1 MAVPINV
8 CAANQKIKVN
18 PVYQNSKVIKGKT
31 KKRYRVQAKIGKKK
45 YQTKADRKGNFRL
58 RIPKQ
63 SVGKSFYI
71 KVYRGKRYILKKK
84 IHVLTKSIKIQ
95 RRIPIRINEADQ
107 QKFFDW
113 MHRAEIP
120 YCPLQ
125 DLNKNDV
132 YAEFVIDERDI
143 LRLQSIVD
151 RNQREFSM
159 EDFKIINW
167 EDYAMNHITE
177 EDLDALAKEMNIDLE
192 KEANQK
198 LPSQA
203 KENDMEELKN
213 KVFLDDFAKGNAVA
227 ITCNKKLLNKKLSDE
242 TQLTFRIPGELD
254 KFVSIPMKDL
264 ILTDGGKTYL
274 GRLDLKKE
282 YTVYDSMN
290 RSLYHRNGMQLKRN
304 FDDVTRSEFTQKKPS
319 KMNTK
324 QR

>member
-1 MAVPINV
+1 MAKLIKMSALYTAP
-8 CAANQKIKVN
+8 KIKN
-18 PVYQNSKVIKGKT
+18 IW
-31 KKRYRVQAKIGKKK
+31 KKQPGAVSMDQ
-45 YQTKADRKGNFRL
+45 
-58 RIPKQ
+58 
-63 SVGKSFYI
+63 
-71 KVYRGKRYILKKK
+71 
-84 IHVLTKSIKIQ
+84 IQ

-125 DLNKNDV
+125 DLNKNDI

-143 LRLQSIVD
+143 LRLQSIVE

-177 EDLDALAKEMNIDLE
+177 ENLDALAKEMNIDLE

-242 TQLTFRIPGELD
+242 TQLTFRIPGELG

-264 ILTDGGKTYL
+264 ILTDGEKTYL

-319 KMNTK
+319 KKNTK

>member
-1 MAVPINV
+1 MSEMQEGIQMAMMTGQAMAFVVDKGVTLTRQILEALAKLIKMSALYTTP
-8 CAANQKIKVN
+8 KIKN
-18 PVYQNSKVIKGKT
+18 AW
-31 KKRYRVQAKIGKKK
+31 KRQPGAVSMDQ
-45 YQTKADRKGNFRL
+45 
-58 RIPKQ
+58 
-63 SVGKSFYI
+63 
-71 KVYRGKRYILKKK
+71 
-84 IHVLTKSIKIQ
+84 IQ

-113 MHRAEIP
+113 MHRAEIL

-125 DLNKNDV
+125 DLNKNDI

-319 KMNTK
+319 KKNTK

>member
-1 MAVPINV
+1 
-8 CAANQKIKVN
+8 
-18 PVYQNSKVIKGKT
+18 
-31 KKRYRVQAKIGKKK
+31 
-45 YQTKADRKGNFRL
+45 
-58 RIPKQ
+58 
-63 SVGKSFYI
+63 
-71 KVYRGKRYILKKK
+71 
-84 IHVLTKSIKIQ
+84 
-95 RRIPIRINEADQ
+95 
-107 QKFFDW
+107 
-113 MHRAEIP
+113 
-120 YCPLQ
+120 
-125 DLNKNDV
+125 
-132 YAEFVIDERDI
+132 
-143 LRLQSIVD
+143 
-151 RNQREFSM
+151 
-159 EDFKIINW
+159 
-167 EDYAMNHITE
+167 
-177 EDLDALAKEMNIDLE
+177 MNIDLE

-319 KMNTK
+319 KKNTK

>member
-1 MAVPINV
+1 MSEMQEGIQMAMMTGQAMAFVVDKGVTLTRQILEALAKLIKMSALYTTP
-8 CAANQKIKVN
+8 KIKN
-18 PVYQNSKVIKGKT
+18 AW
-31 KKRYRVQAKIGKKK
+31 KRQPGAVSMDQ
-45 YQTKADRKGNFRL
+45 
-58 RIPKQ
+58 
-63 SVGKSFYI
+63 
-71 KVYRGKRYILKKK
+71 
-84 IHVLTKSIKIQ
+84 IQ

-125 DLNKNDV
+125 DLNKNDI

-143 LRLQSIVD
+143 LRLQSIVE

-192 KEANQK
+192 KE
-198 LPSQA
+198 
-203 KENDMEELKN
+203 
-213 KVFLDDFAKGNAVA
+213 VFLDDFAKGNAVA

-290 RSLYHRNGMQLKRN
+290 RSIYHRNGMQLKRN

>member
-1 MAVPINV
+1 MD
-8 CAANQKIKVN
+8 Q
-18 PVYQNSKVIKGKT
+18 
-31 KKRYRVQAKIGKKK
+31 
-45 YQTKADRKGNFRL
+45 
-58 RIPKQ
+58 
-63 SVGKSFYI
+63 
-71 KVYRGKRYILKKK
+71 
-84 IHVLTKSIKIQ
+84 IQ

-125 DLNKNDV
+125 DLNKNDI

-143 LRLQSIVD
+143 LRLQSIVE
-151 RNQREFSM
+151 RNRREFSM

-264 ILTDGGKTYL
+264 ILTDGEKTYL

>member
-1 MAVPINV
+1 MIMSEMQEGIQMAMMTGQAMAFVVDKGVTLTRQILEALAKLMKMSALYTAP
-8 CAANQKIKVN
+8 KIKN
-18 PVYQNSKVIKGKT
+18 AW
-31 KKRYRVQAKIGKKK
+31 KRQPGAVSMDQ
-45 YQTKADRKGNFRL
+45 
-58 RIPKQ
+58 
-63 SVGKSFYI
+63 
-71 KVYRGKRYILKKK
+71 
-84 IHVLTKSIKIQ
+84 IQ

-125 DLNKNDV
+125 DLNKNDI

-143 LRLQSIVD
+143 LRLQSIVE

-203 KENDMEELKN
+203 K
-213 KVFLDDFAKGNAVA
+213 GNAVA

-264 ILTDGGKTYL
+264 ILTDGEKTYL

>member
-1 MAVPINV
+1 MD
-8 CAANQKIKVN
+8 Q
-18 PVYQNSKVIKGKT
+18 
-31 KKRYRVQAKIGKKK
+31 
-45 YQTKADRKGNFRL
+45 
-58 RIPKQ
+58 
-63 SVGKSFYI
+63 
-71 KVYRGKRYILKKK
+71 
-84 IHVLTKSIKIQ
+84 IQ

-125 DLNKNDV
+125 DLNKNDI

-143 LRLQSIVD
+143 LRLQSIVE

-213 KVFLDDFAKGNAVA
+213 KVFLDDFAKGNAAA

-290 RSLYHRNGMQLKRN
+290 RSIYHRNGMQLKRN

>member
-1 MAVPINV
+1 MIMSEMQEGIQMAMMTGQAMAFVVDKGVTLTRQILEALAKLIKMSALYTAP
-8 CAANQKIKVN
+8 KIKN
-18 PVYQNSKVIKGKT
+18 AW
-31 KKRYRVQAKIGKKK
+31 KRQPGAVSMDQ
-45 YQTKADRKGNFRL
+45 
-58 RIPKQ
+58 
-63 SVGKSFYI
+63 
-71 KVYRGKRYILKKK
+71 
-84 IHVLTKSIKIQ
+84 IQ

-264 ILTDGGKTYL
+264 ILTDGEKTYL